1 MSIKRIPLCLNTEDP
16 EQKELY
22 EFVSSLSNGKKRNSS
37 AFLKLLVD
45 REYQKKK
52 DGYLEEKRK
61 FEQQKETLKAPRV
74 EVIKRDIKYLT
85 KNIDK
90 DSDCGTNGSTD

>member
-22 EFVSSLSNGKKRNSS
+22 DFVTMLPGGKKRNSS
-37 AFLKLLVD
+37 AFLRMLVD

-52 DGYLEEKRK
+52 KEYLEEKEK
-61 FEQQKETLKAPRV
+61 KAHIAPHS
-74 EVIKRDIKYLT
+74 EVIKSSKGGIKYLPS
-85 KNIDK
+85 KNIDQN
-90 DSDCGTNGSTD
+90 TNGCSSCRTD